1 MLLAFLP
8 EVEIEQITSTI
19 EMQPFTPHT
28 ITDPTQ
34 LRAEL
39 AAIRQRGYA
48 TSFEETDLGA
58 MGIAAPVYDRAGTR
72 GGGHRHCGAAGAHPA
87 RACA

>member
-1 MLLAFLP
+1 MQALSSKVLLAFLP
-8 EVEIEQITSTI
+8 EAEIEQITNSI
-19 EMQPFTPHT
+19 ELLPFTPHT
-28 ITDPTQ
+28 ITDPAQ

-58 MGIAAPVYDRAGTR
+58 MGDRSACLRPRRSTR
-72 GGGHRHCGAAGAHPA
+72 
-87 RACA
+87 

>member
-19 EMQPFTPHT
+19 EMQPFTSHT

-58 MGIAAPVYDRAGTR
+58 MGIAAPCLRPR
-72 GGGHRHCGAAGAHPA
+72 R
-87 RACA
+87 